1 MRRSKARL
9 LLVGVLSLSL
19 FAVSTI
25 AQATI
30 GGDVLEVVENYKGEW
45 KATAPF
51 SFAGKGILRFDHE
64 VVPYCECG
72 RAGHQYFVIQYRQ
85 KGSSGDWINGLP
97 YAKVRKEPVY
107 SPYPMVD
114 GKPLRWFSEYETLTG
129 AETQEYRILIV
140 PAGYRSGDAWFQP
153 NQRLTVVATF
163 RSGEGTTGIKEI
175 TWGTQADSW
184 RGQNGTRFTL
194 RCPAG
199 GSLTGRLWGT
209 DIFTDDSSVCL
220 AAAHA
225 GFIDTSGGV
234 VTIEIRRGESSY
246 KGSSRNGVTSS
257 AYGSWQGSFVFVG
270 GDRDPQPSFTPINW
284 SSQATSWRGQNGARF
299 RLSCPSGGA
308 TSGRL
313 WGTDV
318 YTDDSSICL
327 AAIHSG
333 IIGTSGG
340 NVIIEIRPGA
350 ASYSASTRNGVTSTA
365 YGSWTGSFVFVRE

>member
-1 MRRSKARL
+1 MKRSQLWL
-9 LLVGVLSLSL
+9 LIAAACLIFPLAG
-19 FAVSTI
+19 STA

-30 GGDVLEVVENYKGEW
+30 GGDVLEVIENYKGIW

-51 SFAGKGILRFDHE
+51 SFTGNGILRFDHE
-64 VVPYCECG
+64 AAPYCECG
-72 RAGHQYFVIQYRQ
+72 RAGHQYFVIQYRK

-97 YAKVRKEPVY
+97 YTKLLKEPVY
-107 SPYPMVD
+107 TPYPWKD
-114 GKPLRWFSEYETLTG
+114 GQTLNWVTEYETLPG
-129 AETQEYRILIV
+129 AETQEYRVLIT

-163 RSGEGTTGIKEI
+163 RTDSGSTGAQNI
-175 TWGTQADSW
+175 TWTTQADGW

-194 RCPAG
+194 RCPGG
-199 GSLTGRLWGT
+199 GSLSGRLWGT
-209 DIFTDDSSVCL
+209 DIFTDDSSICL
-220 AAAHA
+220 AAVHA
-225 GFIDTSGGV
+225 GFIDTSGGT

-246 KGSSRNGVTSS
+246 RGSVRNGVTST
-257 AYGSWQGSFVFVG
+257 AYGGWHGSFVFIG
-270 GDRDPQPSFTPINW
+270 GQPDPQPEFMSINW
-284 SSQATSWRGQNGARF
+284 GTQATAWRGQNGARY

-313 WGTDV
+313 WGTDL

-327 AAIHSG
+327 AAVHAG
-333 IIGTSGG
+333 LIGTSGG

-350 ASYSASTRNGVTSTA
+350 ASYAGSSRNGVTSTP